1 MVDKECV
8 LEAAL
13 EPAATAILAAAAVG
27 SENDQYQ
34 FPNHLNHF
42 DLDIGQYQELPA
54 IQPPVTSTD
63 YLHNNSTG
71 VTGSRFEQDF
81 LTFDKSL

>member
-1 MVDKECV
+1 MINVDNVVDKECV

-13 EPAATAILAAAAVG
+13 EPAATTILAAAAVG
-27 SENDQYQ
+27 SENDQYH

-42 DLDIGQYQELPA
+42 DLDIGQYQELPP

-63 YLHNNSTG
+63 YHHNNSAA
-71 VTGSRFEQDF
+71 VAGSGPWRIF
-81 LTFDKSL
+81 